1 MAGGWRLT
9 VWHSMRGRNHHF
21 DGVPRA
27 VRGNLMATALA
38 PDAIRARGAGSL
50 PVASCPQQPH
60 RCVWHSRC
68 RQGPRCASE
77 PRRVK
82 PTPVTAP
89 AAPAAVLPY

>member
-38 PDAIRARGAGSL
+38 PDARFGRAGQAPCLSRRAHSNRTDAYGTRAVVKGRAARLSL
-50 PVASCPQQPH
+50 
-60 RCVWHSRC
+60 
-68 RQGPRCASE
+68 GE
-77 PRRVK
+77 
-82 PTPVTAP
+82 
-89 AAPAAVLPY
+89 